1 MSGTIP
7 IFLRVARDA
16 MEAVSIH
23 QYRQRICCFSFLL
36 FFGMETSGSNVYVE
50 SGKLKGG
57 FTEVGG

>member
-23 QYRQRICCFSFLL
+23 QYRQHVCFSFLL

-50 SGKLKGG
+50 SGRLKGG
-57 FTEVGG
+57 FIEVGG